1 MSEASSSSELLLRT
15 TLYSKSAISAT
26 CEVFEVCAAIE
37 HVEEA
42 SYHRL
47 QFAAKDGADVD
58 EIIREFGNYVLGL
71 TIEEH
76 RSGQ

>member
-1 MSEASSSSELLLRT
+1 MSDLNSELRLHT
-15 TLYSKSAISAT
+15 KLYSNAAVTAT
-26 CEVFEVCAAIE
+26 CEVFEVCAEIE

-47 QFAAKDGADVD
+47 QFTAKDGADVG

-76 RSGQ
+76 RLGQ